1 MNKTIRILISIIG
14 LLAFRFSASAAA
26 GPLPPEMAAWDGAV
40 KEQQREA
47 GQKLL
52 AQIAASVAAGEK
64 DIRIPTAHYRFA
76 EATGG
81 PGGKY
86 PTHIF
91 LPKAMDG
98 VTLDF
103 QGSTLWFETEA
114 SGIVL
119 AGAKNTT
126 LRNVFLDW
134 DPLPYLQGVVTA
146 IDEKTGAFDVRL
158 DPGYERAVPGLMK
171 DTWRGR
177 GIVFD
182 RETRELKAGQ
192 SGCEVTFSWSARRP
206 DGSYRLKFHG
216 FYDAPVSDAGIAV
229 GDPYAMLRRMQRAVR
244 IEGGVNCI
252 LEDVTLYAAPFVAF
266 VHTAGGAP
274 VFRRCNILRRPGT
287 NRLVAGNADGINCDN
302 MTRGPLIE
310 DCRMETL
317 GDDFV
322 NVHGHLARVI
332 WQEAPDTIITTVPNR
347 RAKMDTP
354 RAVEFLERATMR
366 SLGKRVATWTPVSWK
381 LETGRCLADLKHRW
395 HSGDAAALSPAN
407 IEKPLRAS
415 RLKLDSPIEITG
427 DVIMICEELSSPG
440 AIIRGNDFRGSLA
453 RGLRLQSPH
462 VFVENNKLSLTQGP
476 AITLTGHASYWGEG
490 PYVYDAIVRG
500 NIIEDTSR
508 GGRLGGGLRASI
520 LVREGNNYAT
530 TRLPHDIRIEKNT
543 IIRSGGSA
551 IVVRGVDN
559 LAITGNTITGY
570 GQLPPSIPRK
580 GETLPTGIG
589 AAIVMD
595 SIKGLT
601 LEHNAIASPGPHAQG
616 DPVVKID
623 IQP

>member
-1 MNKTIRILISIIG
+1 MNKSIRILVSILG

-26 GPLPPEMAAWDGAV
+26 GPLPPEMAAWDDAV

-47 GQKLL
+47 GKKLL

-64 DIRIPTAHYRFA
+64 DIRVPTAHYRFA
-76 EATGG
+76 EATG
-81 PGGKY
+81 KNY
-86 PTHIF
+86 PSHIF

-126 LRNVFLDW
+126 LRNAFLDW

-146 IDEKTGAFDVRL
+146 IDEKAGTFDVKL
-158 DPGYERAVPGLMK
+158 DPGYERAVPALMR
-171 DTWRGR
+171 DSWRGR

-192 SGCEVTFSWSARRP
+192 TACDVTFTWADRQP
-206 DGSYRLKFHG
+206 DGSHRLKFHG
-216 FYDAPVSDAGIAV
+216 YHNVPVSSAGIAV
-229 GDPYAMLRRMQRAVR
+229 GDPYAILRRMQRAVR

-266 VHTAGGAP
+266 VHTAGGGP

-302 MTRGPLIE
+302 MLKGPTIE

-332 WQEAPDTIITTVPNR
+332 WQEAPDEIVTTIPNR

-354 RAVEFLERATMR
+354 RTVEFYERATMR
-366 SLGKRVATWTPVSWK
+366 PLEKRTATWIPVPWK
-381 LETGRCLADLKHRW
+381 LERNRCLADLSHRW
-395 HSGDAAALSPAN
+395 HSGDAAALSAAN
-407 IEKPLRAS
+407 VGKPLRVS
-415 RLKLDSPIEITG
+415 RLKLDAPIELTG
-427 DVIMICEELSSPG
+427 DVIMLCEELSSPG
-440 AIIRGNDFRGSLA
+440 TIIRGNDFKGSLA

-462 VFVENNKLSLTQGP
+462 VLVENNKIALTQGP
-476 AITLTGHASYWGEG
+476 GITLFGHASFWGEG
-490 PYVYDAIVRG
+490 PYVYDAVIRGNTLADTARGGIVRDQRATLYVQ
-500 NIIEDTSR
+500 E
-508 GGRLGGGLRASI
+508 GRDYAS
-520 LVREGNNYAT
+520 
-530 TRLPHDIRIEKNT
+530 TRLPRDIRIENNT
-543 IIRSGGSA
+543 FLRSGGPV
-551 IVVRGVDN
+551 IVVRGADN
-559 LAITGNTITGY
+559 LSVTGNTIRGY
-570 GQLPPSIPRK
+570 GLLPPAVLPRGQIPPP
-580 GETLPTGIG
+580 GEG
-589 AAIVMD
+589 AAIVVD

-623 IQP
+623 IRD